1 MDLGNLHVI
10 LKGLDGNQGHI
21 KSLSD
26 NDINKLKK
34 ALSDLEQALV
44 DIDNLK
50 QNIEINDFALKSGDN
65 SFTGQNTFSI
75 APTITAPQTLD
86 SIGEN
91 DAVKGAVLK
100 ELSTDVGDLV
110 DKALQVQWKEQPP
123 QENELNEKVFIICPQ
138 LDLLV

>member
-1 MDLGNLHVI
+1 MDLGNLHVV

-26 NDINKLKK
+26 NDINKLK
-34 ALSDLEQALV
+34 QALV
-44 DIDNLK
+44 DIGNLK
-50 QNIEINDFALKSGDN
+50 QNIETNDFALKSGDN

-75 APTITAPQTLD
+75 TPTITAPQTLD

-100 ELSTDVGDLV
+100 ELSTDVGDLI
-110 DKALQVQWKEQPP
+110 DKSLQVQWKENPP

>member
-26 NDINKLKK
+26 NDINKLK
-34 ALSDLEQALV
+34 QALV
-44 DIDNLK
+44 DIGNLK
-50 QNIEINDFALKSGDN
+50 QNIETNDFALKSGDN

-75 APTITAPQTLD
+75 TPTITAPQTLD

-100 ELSTDVGDLV
+100 ELSTDVEDLI
-110 DKALQVQWKEQPP
+110 DKSLQVQWKENPP

>member
-1 MDLGNLHVI
+1 MDLGNLHVV

-26 NDINKLKK
+26 NDINKLK
-34 ALSDLEQALV
+34 QALV
-44 DIDNLK
+44 DIGNLK
-50 QNIEINDFALKSGDN
+50 QNIETNDFALKSGDN

-75 APTITAPQTLD
+75 TPTITAPQTLD
-86 SIGEN
+86 SIGDN

-100 ELSTDVGDLV
+100 ELNTDVGDLI
-110 DKALQVQWKEQPP
+110 DKSLQVQWKENPP

-138 LDLLV
+138 LNLLV

>member
-1 MDLGNLHVI
+1 MDLGNLHVV

-26 NDINKLKK
+26 NDIKKLK
-34 ALSDLEQALV
+34 QALV
-44 DIDNLK
+44 DIGNLK
-50 QNIEINDFALKSGDN
+50 QNIETNDFALKSGDN

-75 APTITAPQTLD
+75 TPTITAPQTLD
-86 SIGEN
+86 SIGDN

-100 ELSTDVGDLV
+100 ELNTDVGDLI
-110 DKALQVQWKEQPP
+110 DKSLQVQWKEQPP

>member
-26 NDINKLKK
+26 NDINKLK
-34 ALSDLEQALV
+34 QALV
-44 DIDNLK
+44 DIGNLK
-50 QNIEINDFALKSGDN
+50 QNIETNDFALKSGDN
-65 SFTGQNTFSI
+65 SFIGQNTFSI
-75 APTITAPQTLD
+75 TPTITAPQTLD

-100 ELSTDVGDLV
+100 ELSTDVGDLI
-110 DKALQVQWKEQPP
+110 DKSLQVQWKENPP

>member
-1 MDLGNLHVI
+1 MDLGNLHVV

-26 NDINKLKK
+26 NDINKLK
-34 ALSDLEQALV
+34 QALV
-44 DIDNLK
+44 DIGNLK
-50 QNIEINDFALKSGDN
+50 QNIETNDFALKSGDN

-75 APTITAPQTLD
+75 TPTITAPQTLD

-100 ELSTDVGDLV
+100 ELNTDVGDLI
-110 DKALQVQWKEQPP
+110 DKSLQVQWKEQPP

>member
-1 MDLGNLHVI
+1 MDLGNLHVV

-26 NDINKLKK
+26 NDIKKLKQ
-34 ALSDLEQALV
+34 ALTDLEQALN
-44 DIDNLK
+44 DIDALEQQFGN
-50 QNIEINDFALKSGDN
+50 NDFALKSGDN
-65 SFTGQNTFSI
+65 SFIGQNTFSI
-75 APTITAPQTLD
+75 TPTITAPQTLD

-100 ELSTDVGDLV
+100 ELSTDVGDLI
-110 DKALQVQWKEQPP
+110 DKALQVQWKDTPP
-123 QENELNEKVFIICPQ
+123 QENEVKEKVFIICPQ

>member
-26 NDINKLKK
+26 NDINKLK
-34 ALSDLEQALV
+34 QALV
-44 DIDNLK
+44 DIGNLK
-50 QNIEINDFALKSGDN
+50 QNIETNDFALKSGDN

-75 APTITAPQTLD
+75 TPTITAPQTLD
-86 SIGEN
+86 SIGDN

-100 ELSTDVGDLV
+100 ELNTDVGDLI
-110 DKALQVQWKEQPP
+110 DKSLQVQWKEQPP

-138 LDLLV
+138 VELLV

>member
-50 QNIEINDFALKSGDN
+50 QDIETNDFALKSGDN
-65 SFTGQNTFSI
+65 SFTGQNTFNI
-75 APTITAPQTLD
+75 TPTITAPQTLD

-100 ELSTDVGDLV
+100 ELSTDVGDLI
-110 DKALQVQWKEQPP
+110 DKSLQVQWKEQPP

>member
-1 MDLGNLHVI
+1 MDLGNLHVV

-50 QNIEINDFALKSGDN
+50 QNIETNDFALKSGDN
-65 SFTGQNTFSI
+65 SFIGQNTFNI
-75 APTITAPQTLD
+75 TPTITAPQTLD

>member
-1 MDLGNLHVI
+1 MDLGNLHIV

-26 NDINKLKK
+26 NDIKKLKQ
-34 ALSDLEQALV
+34 ALTDLEQALS
-44 DIDNLK
+44 DIDALEQQLGN
-50 QNIEINDFALKSGDN
+50 NDFALKSGDN

-75 APTITAPQTLD
+75 TPTITAPQTLD

-100 ELSTDVGDLV
+100 ELSTDVGDLI
-110 DKALQVQWKEQPP
+110 DKALQVQWKDTPP
-123 QENELNEKVFIICPQ
+123 QENEVKEKVFIICPQ

>member
-1 MDLGNLHVI
+1 MDLGNLHVV

-26 NDINKLKK
+26 NDINKLK
-34 ALSDLEQALV
+34 QALV
-44 DIDNLK
+44 DIGNLK
-50 QNIEINDFALKSGDN
+50 QNIETNDFALKSGDN

-75 APTITAPQTLD
+75 TPTITAPQTLD

-100 ELSTDVGDLV
+100 ELSTDVGDLI
-110 DKALQVQWKEQPP
+110 DKSLQVQWKEQPP

>member
-1 MDLGNLHVI
+1 MDLGNLHVV

-26 NDINKLKK
+26 NDINKLK
-34 ALSDLEQALV
+34 QALV
-44 DIDNLK
+44 DIGNLK
-50 QNIEINDFALKSGDN
+50 QNIETNDFALKSGDN

-75 APTITAPQTLD
+75 TPTITAPQTLD
-86 SIGEN
+86 SIGDN

-100 ELSTDVGDLV
+100 ELSTDVGDLI
-110 DKALQVQWKEQPP
+110 DKSLQVQWKENPP

-138 LDLLV
+138 LNLLV

>member
-26 NDINKLKK
+26 NDINKLK
-34 ALSDLEQALV
+34 QALV
-44 DIDNLK
+44 DIGNLK
-50 QNIEINDFALKSGDN
+50 QNIETNDFARKSGDN

-75 APTITAPQTLD
+75 TPTITAPQTLD

-100 ELSTDVGDLV
+100 ELSTDVGDLI
-110 DKALQVQWKEQPP
+110 DKSLQVQWKENPP

>member
-26 NDINKLKK
+26 NDINKLK
-34 ALSDLEQALV
+34 QALV
-44 DIDNLK
+44 DIGNLK
-50 QNIEINDFALKSGDN
+50 QNIETNDFALKSGDN

-75 APTITAPQTLD
+75 TPTITAPQTLD
-86 SIGEN
+86 SIGDN

-100 ELSTDVGDLV
+100 ELNTDVGDLI
-110 DKALQVQWKEQPP
+110 DKSLQVQWKEQPP

>member
-1 MDLGNLHVI
+1 MDLGNLHVV

-26 NDINKLKK
+26 NDINKLK
-34 ALSDLEQALV
+34 QALV
-44 DIDNLK
+44 DIGNLK
-50 QNIEINDFALKSGDN
+50 QNIETNDFALKSGDN

-75 APTITAPQTLD
+75 TPTITAPQTLE
-86 SIGEN
+86 SIGDN

-100 ELSTDVGDLV
+100 ELNTDVGDLI
-110 DKALQVQWKEQPP
+110 DKSLQVQWKEQPP

>member
-1 MDLGNLHVI
+1 MDLGNLHVV

-26 NDINKLKK
+26 NDIKKLKQ
-34 ALSDLEQALV
+34 ALTDLEQALT
-44 DIDNLK
+44 DIDALE
-50 QNIEINDFALKSGDN
+50 QQFEDNDFALKSGDN
-65 SFTGQNTFSI
+65 SFIGQNTFSI
-75 APTITAPQTLD
+75 TPTITAPQTLD

-100 ELSTDVGDLV
+100 ELSTDVGDLI
-110 DKALQVQWKEQPP
+110 DKALQVQWKDTPP
-123 QENELNEKVFIICPQ
+123 QENEVNEKVFIICPQ

>member
-1 MDLGNLHVI
+1 MDLGNLQVV
-10 LKGLDGNQGHI
+10 LRGLDGNQGHF

-26 NDINKLKK
+26 NDINKLKQ
-34 ALSDLEQALV
+34 ALSDLEQALA
-44 DIDNLK
+44 DIAELK
-50 QNIEINDFALKSGDN
+50 QDLETNDFALKSGDN

-75 APTITAPQTLD
+75 TPTIIAPQTLD

-91 DAVKGAVLK
+91 DVVKGAILK
-100 ELSTDVGDLV
+100 ELSTDVGDLI
-110 DKALQVQWKEQPP
+110 DKALQVQWKDTPP

>member
-10 LKGLDGNQGHI
+10 LRGLDGNQGHI

-26 NDINKLKK
+26 NDINKLK
-34 ALSDLEQALV
+34 QALV
-44 DIDNLK
+44 DIGNLK
-50 QNIEINDFALKSGDN
+50 QNIETNDFALKSGDN

-75 APTITAPQTLD
+75 TPTITAPQTLD
-86 SIGEN
+86 SIGDN

-100 ELSTDVGDLV
+100 ELNTDVGDLI
-110 DKALQVQWKEQPP
+110 DKSLQVQWKENPP

-138 LDLLV
+138 LNLLV

>member
-1 MDLGNLHVI
+1 MDLGNLHVV

-26 NDINKLKK
+26 NDINKLK
-34 ALSDLEQALV
+34 QALV
-44 DIDNLK
+44 DIGNLK
-50 QNIEINDFALKSGDN
+50 QNIETNDFALKSGDN
-65 SFTGQNTFSI
+65 SFIGQNTFSI
-75 APTITAPQTLD
+75 TPTITAPQTLD

-100 ELSTDVGDLV
+100 ELSTDVGDLI
-110 DKALQVQWKEQPP
+110 DKSLQVQWKENPP

>member
-1 MDLGNLHVI
+1 MDLGNLHVV

-26 NDINKLKK
+26 NDIKKLKQ
-34 ALSDLEQALV
+34 ALTDLEQALS
-44 DIDNLK
+44 DIDALEQQLGN
-50 QNIEINDFALKSGDN
+50 NDFALKSGDN

-75 APTITAPQTLD
+75 TPTITAPQTLD

-100 ELSTDVGDLV
+100 ELSTDVGDLI
-110 DKALQVQWKEQPP
+110 DKALQVQWKDTPP
-123 QENELNEKVFIICPQ
+123 QENEVKEKVFIICPQ

>member
-10 LKGLDGNQGHI
+10 LRGLDGNQGHI

-50 QNIEINDFALKSGDN
+50 QNIETNDFALKSGDN

-75 APTITAPQTLD
+75 TPTITAPQTLD

-100 ELSTDVGDLV
+100 KLSTDVGDLV
-110 DKALQVQWKEQPP
+110 DKALQVQWKENPP

>member
-26 NDINKLKK
+26 NDINKLK
-34 ALSDLEQALV
+34 QALV
-44 DIDNLK
+44 DIGNLK
-50 QNIEINDFALKSGDN
+50 QNIETNDFARKSGDN

-75 APTITAPQTLD
+75 TPTITAPQTLD

-100 ELSTDVGDLV
+100 ELSTDVEDLI
-110 DKALQVQWKEQPP
+110 DKSLQVQWKENPP

>member
-1 MDLGNLHVI
+1 MDLGNLQVV
-10 LKGLDGNQGHI
+10 LRGLDGNQGHF

-26 NDINKLKK
+26 NDLNKLKQ
-34 ALSDLEQALV
+34 ALSDLEQALA
-44 DIDNLK
+44 DIAELK
-50 QNIEINDFALKSGDN
+50 QGLGTNDFALKSGDN

-75 APTITAPQTLD
+75 APTITVSQTLD
-86 SIGEN
+86 TIGEN

-100 ELSTDVGDLV
+100 ELSTDIGDLV
-110 DKALQVQWKEQPP
+110 NKALQVQWKDTPP

>member
-44 DIDNLK
+44 DIGNLK
-50 QNIEINDFALKSGDN
+50 QDIETNDFALKAGDN
-65 SFTGQNTFSI
+65 SFTGQNTFNI
-75 APTITAPQTLD
+75 TPTITAPQTLD

-110 DKALQVQWKEQPP
+110 DKALQVQWKENPP

>member
-1 MDLGNLHVI
+1 MDLGNLHVV

-26 NDINKLKK
+26 NDIKKLKQ
-34 ALSDLEQALV
+34 ALTDLEQALS
-44 DIDNLK
+44 DINALE
-50 QNIEINDFALKSGDN
+50 QQLGNNDFALKSGDN

-75 APTITAPQTLD
+75 TPTITAPQTLD
-86 SIGEN
+86 NIGEN

-100 ELSTDVGDLV
+100 ELSTDVGDLI
-110 DKALQVQWKEQPP
+110 DKALQVQWKDTPP
-123 QENELNEKVFIICPQ
+123 QENEVKEKVFIICPQ

>member
-1 MDLGNLHVI
+1 MDLGNLHVV

-44 DIDNLK
+44 DIGNLK
-50 QNIEINDFALKSGDN
+50 QDIETNDFALKAGDN
-65 SFTGQNTFSI
+65 SFTGQNTFNI
-75 APTITAPQTLD
+75 TPTITAPQTLD

-100 ELSTDVGDLV
+100 ELSTDVGDLI
-110 DKALQVQWKEQPP
+110 DKSLQVQWKEQPP

>member
-26 NDINKLKK
+26 NDINKLK
-34 ALSDLEQALV
+34 QALV
-44 DIDNLK
+44 DIGNLK
-50 QNIEINDFALKSGDN
+50 QNIETNDFALKSGDN

-75 APTITAPQTLD
+75 TPIITAPQTLD

-100 ELSTDVGDLV
+100 ELSTDVGDLI
-110 DKALQVQWKEQPP
+110 DKSLQVQWKEQPP

>member
-10 LKGLDGNQGHI
+10 LRGLDGNQGHI

-50 QNIEINDFALKSGDN
+50 QNIETNDFALKSGDN

-75 APTITAPQTLD
+75 VPTITAPQTLD

>member
-1 MDLGNLHVI
+1 MDLGNLHVV
-10 LKGLDGNQGHI
+10 LRGLDGNQGHI

-44 DIDNLK
+44 DIGNLK
-50 QNIEINDFALKSGDN
+50 QNIETNDFALKSGDN

-75 APTITAPQTLD
+75 TPTITAPQTLD